1 MVSQDLKKEKSIKI
15 KTQNKYLTHKNIKK
29 IYQKNLIY
37 IILKIKKLLIKNY
50 KIK

>member
-1 MVSQDLKKEKSIKI
+1 MVSQDLKKENNIKI
-15 KTQNKYLTHKNIKK
+15 KTQNKYLIQQNIKI

>member
-1 MVSQDLKKEKSIKI
+1 MDSQDLKKEKSIKI
-15 KTQNKYLTHKNIKK
+15 TTQNKYLTQKNIKK